1 MHGALNDTICAIA
14 TPPGEGGIGVV
25 RISGLRALEFASQV
39 VCLRSGTSIQNLRV
53 RTMALADVSAQQSPV
68 SQVPL
73 DHQAR
78 TQSFLDEALVVVMR
92 GPHSFTGEDVVEIQ
106 CHGGPVIL
114 DQLCRSLMSAGARL
128 AEPGEFT
135 KRAFLNGR
143 LDLAQAEGV
152 LDTIRA
158 KTARSLTI
166 AQSQRR
172 GELSQEVEK
181 TRSALVVAL
190 AHVEAALDFSEED
203 ITFVRQDELMRL
215 LDETATRLRRMVQSG
230 QEGRIWREGAAVAI
244 LGRPNVGKSSLM
256 NALLRSDR
264 AIVTPIPGTTRDML
278 EEVVSIDGIPVR
290 LFDTAG
296 IRPTDD
302 PVEAEGIRRSQ
313 LAWKDADLALILLDG
328 SQPLSESDRILLA
341 RQEAAQAL
349 LVINKCDLPR
359 KLVREEL
366 ERAYSVNGSV
376 IDISAKL
383 QIGLDGLRESI
394 RSRLTPDRLESRDGV
409 LVTNLRHAAALERAL
424 QGVEQAR
431 HSLEEGRAGE
441 LVAMDL
447 RIAADALGEIT
458 GVITTDEI
466 LERIFAE
473 FCIGK

>member
-1 MHGALNDTICAIA
+1 MHDALDDTICAIA

-25 RISGLRALEFASQV
+25 RISGPRSLDLASHV
-39 VCLRSGTSIQNLRV
+39 VRLRSGTSLQALRP
-53 RTMALADVSAQQSPV
+53 RTVALADVCSRRMASPIPIDPDAP
-68 SQVPL
+68 S
-73 DHQAR
+73 DA
-78 TQSFLDEALVVVMR
+78 FIDEALVVVMR
-92 GPHSFTGEDVVEIQ
+92 RPHSFTGEDVVEVQ

-114 DQLCRSLMSAGARL
+114 DQLCRALMSAGARL
-128 AEPGEFT
+128 AAPGEFT

-143 LDLAQAEGV
+143 LDLAQAEAV

-158 KTARSLTI
+158 KTARSLAI

-172 GELSQEVEK
+172 GELSQEVEA

-190 AHVEAALDFSEED
+190 AHIEAALDFAEEG
-203 ITFVRQDELMRL
+203 ITFVQQDELMRL
-215 LDETATRLRRMVQSG
+215 LEGTTARLRRLVRSCE
-230 QEGRIWREGAAVAI
+230 EGRIWREGAAVAI

-256 NALLRSDR
+256 NALLKTER
-264 AIVTPIPGTTRDML
+264 AIVTPVPGTTRDML
-278 EEVVSIDGIPVR
+278 EEVVSLDGIPVR

-296 IRPTDD
+296 IRSTDD
-302 PVEAEGIRRSQ
+302 PVEAEGIRRSH
-313 LAWKDADLALILLDG
+313 LAWEEADLALILLDG
-328 SQPLSESDRILLA
+328 SQPLSESDRVLLA

-359 KLVREEL
+359 RLVNEELVR
-366 ERAYSVNGSV
+366 ACPTSAGV
-376 IDISAKL
+376 IDISAKM
-383 QIGLDGLRESI
+383 QIGLEGLRKAI
-394 RSRLTPDRLESRDGV
+394 RSQLTPSRLESQDGV

-424 QGVEQAR
+424 QGVEEAR
-431 HSLEEGRAGE
+431 RSVEAGRAGE

>member
-1 MHGALNDTICAIA
+1 MHGALDDTICAIA

-25 RISGLRALEFASQV
+25 RISGLRALDIASQV
-39 VCLRSGTSIQNLRV
+39 VQLRSGKSLQNLRTH
-53 RTMALADVSAQQSPV
+53 TMSLADVCSRSMAQK
-68 SQVPL
+68 
-73 DHQAR
+73 A
-78 TQSFLDEALVVVMR
+78 SFEQEACKHFVIDEALVVVMR
-92 GPHSFTGEDVVEIQ
+92 KPHSFTGEDVVEVQ

-114 DQLCRSLMSAGARL
+114 DQLCRALMSAGARL
-128 AEPGEFT
+128 AQPGEFT

-143 LDLAQAEGV
+143 LDLTQAEAV

-172 GELSQEVEK
+172 GELSQEIEA

-190 AHVEAALDFSEED
+190 AHIEAALDFAEED
-203 ITFVRQDELMRL
+203 ISFVQQDELMRL
-215 LDETATRLRRMVQSG
+215 LDETSTRLRRLVRSG
-230 QEGRIWREGAAVAI
+230 REGRIWREGAAVAI

-278 EEVVSIDGIPVR
+278 EEVVSIEGIPVR

-296 IRPTDD
+296 IRTTEDL
-302 PVEAEGIRRSQ
+302 VEAEGIRRSQ
-313 LAWKDADLALILLDG
+313 LAWEEADLALILLDG
-328 SQPLSESDRILLA
+328 SQPLSENDRILLA
-341 RQEAAQAL
+341 RQEASRAL

-359 KLVREEL
+359 RLVREDL
-366 ERAYSVNGSV
+366 EKPCPVNAGV
-376 IDISAKL
+376 IDISAKM
-383 QIGLDGLRESI
+383 QIGLDLLRAAI
-394 RSRLTPDRLESRDGV
+394 CSRLTPSRLESQDGV

-424 QGVEQAR
+424 QGVEQATQ
-431 HSLEEGRAGE
+431 SVKSGLAGE
-441 LVAMDL
+441 LIAMDL

-458 GVITTDEI
+458 GAITTDEI

>member
-1 MHGALNDTICAIA
+1 MHGALDDTICAIA
-14 TPPGEGGIGVV
+14 TPPGEGGIGIV
-25 RISGLRALEFASQV
+25 RISGLRALDVASPV
-39 VCLRSGTSIQNLRV
+39 VRLRSGTSLQDLRTHT
-53 RTMALADVSAQQSPV
+53 RALADVCSQSMAP
-68 SQVPL
+68 PL
-73 DHQAR
+73 PLESDEDRH
-78 TQSFLDEALVVVMR
+78 SLIDEALVVVMR
-92 GPHSFTGEDVVEIQ
+92 SPHSFTGEDVVEVQ

-114 DQLCRSLMSAGARL
+114 DQLCRALMSAGARL

-143 LDLAQAEGV
+143 LDLAQAEAV

-158 KTARSLTI
+158 KTARSLTV

-172 GELSQEVEK
+172 GALSHEVNE

-190 AHVEAALDFSEED
+190 AHIEAALDFAEED
-203 ITFVRQDELMRL
+203 ITFVRQDELIRVL
-215 LDETATRLRRMVQSG
+215 EGTAARLRRLVQSG
-230 QEGRIWREGAAVAI
+230 GEGRIWREGAAVAI

-264 AIVTPIPGTTRDML
+264 AIVTPVPGTTRDML

-302 PVEAEGIRRSQ
+302 PVETEGIRRSQ
-313 LAWKDADLALILLDG
+313 LAWEEADLALILVDG
-328 SQPLSESDRILLA
+328 SEPLSDSDRVLLA
-341 RQEAAQAL
+341 RQEAARAL

-359 KLVREEL
+359 RLVTEEL
-366 ERAYSVNGSV
+366 ERVCPVSAGA
-376 IDISAKL
+376 IDISAKT
-383 QIGLDGLRESI
+383 QIGLDGLRDAI
-394 RSRLTPDRLESRDGV
+394 RSRLTPSRLESQDGV

-424 QGVEQAR
+424 QGVDQAR
-431 HSLEEGRAGE
+431 HSVEAGRAGE
-441 LVAMDL
+441 LVALDL

>member
-1 MHGALNDTICAIA
+1 MHDALDDTICAIA

-25 RISGLRALEFASQV
+25 RVSGPRALDLASHV
-39 VCLRSGTSIQNLRV
+39 VQLRSGASLHSLRP
-53 RTMALADVSAQQSPV
+53 RMMALADVCSRSMVAPNSV
-68 SQVPL
+68 AS
-73 DHQAR
+73 DAR
-78 TQSFLDEALVVVMR
+78 AHSFIDEALVVVMR
-92 GPHSFTGEDVVEIQ
+92 RPHSFTGEDVVEVQ

-114 DQLCRSLMSAGARL
+114 DQLCRTLMSAGARL
-128 AEPGEFT
+128 AAPGEFT

-143 LDLAQAEGV
+143 LDLAQAEAV

-158 KTARSLTI
+158 KTARSLAI

-172 GELSQEVEK
+172 GELSQEVEA

-190 AHVEAALDFSEED
+190 AHIEAALDFAEED
-203 ITFVRQDELMRL
+203 ITFVQQDELMRL
-215 LDETATRLRRMVQSG
+215 LAGATTRLRQLVRSG
-230 QEGRIWREGAAVAI
+230 EEGRIWREGASVAI

-256 NALLRSDR
+256 NALLKTDR
-264 AIVTPIPGTTRDML
+264 AIVTPVPGTTRDML

-296 IRPTDD
+296 IRSTDD
-302 PVEAEGIRRSQ
+302 PVEAEGIRRSH
-313 LAWKDADLALILLDG
+313 LAWEEADLALILLDG
-328 SQPLSESDRILLA
+328 SQPLSESDRVLLA

-359 KLVREEL
+359 RLVKEELVR
-366 ERAYSVNGSV
+366 ACPTSAGV
-376 IDISAKL
+376 IDISAKM
-383 QIGLDGLRESI
+383 QVGLEGLREAI
-394 RSRLTPDRLESRDGV
+394 RSRLTPDRLESQDSV

-431 HSLEEGRAGE
+431 RSVEAGRAGE
-441 LVAMDL
+441 LVALDL

>member
-1 MHGALNDTICAIA
+1 MHGALDDTICAIA

-25 RISGLRALEFASQV
+25 RISGLRALNFASHV
-39 VCLRSGTSIQNLRV
+39 VRLRSGKSLQNLRP
-53 RTMALADVSAQQSPV
+53 RTMALADVC
-68 SQVPL
+68 SQGMILHVPL
-73 DHQAR
+73 EPEAR
-78 TQSFLDEALVVVMR
+78 TQPSIDEALVVVMR
-92 GPHSFTGEDVVEIQ
+92 RPHSFTGEDVVEVQ

-114 DQLCRSLMSAGARL
+114 DQLCRALMSAGARL

-143 LDLAQAEGV
+143 LDLAQAEAV

-172 GELSQEVEK
+172 GELSQEVEA

-190 AHVEAALDFSEED
+190 AHIEAALDFAEED
-203 ITFVRQDELMRL
+203 ITFVRQDELMRVL
-215 LDETATRLRRMVQSG
+215 EETAARLRRLVQSG
-230 QEGRIWREGAAVAI
+230 GEGRIWREGAAVAI

-302 PVEAEGIRRSQ
+302 PVEAEGMRRSQ
-313 LAWKDADLALILLDG
+313 LAWEEADLALILLDG
-328 SQPLSESDRILLA
+328 SQPLSDSDRVLLA

-349 LVINKCDLPR
+349 LVINKCDLPSR
-359 KLVREEL
+359 LVREEL
-366 ERAYSVNGSV
+366 EHACPISAGV
-376 IDISAKL
+376 IDISAKM
-383 QIGLDGLRESI
+383 QIGLDGLRDAI
-394 RSRLTPDRLESRDGV
+394 RSRLTPDRLESREGV

-431 HSLEEGRAGE
+431 RSVEAGRAGE

-458 GVITTDEI
+458 GAITTDEI